1 MGYDIVRMD
10 ENGKQVK
17 ITDLNDENYFR
28 WNIFGMGRTR
38 DLAAWGIGAM
48 TNEEIGRSVGKSADT
63 KMGSFDNV
71 KEAMGDMLAQIREAF
86 RTPKYSE
93 DVPWGNAFVHNGD
106 EVSGEACSQFADALQ
121 AAIDKIFS
129 SPVRPDI
136 DLDYTVQFI
145 EYLRNSPNG
154 VYVG

>member
-17 ITDLNDENYFR
+17 IEDLGDKNYFR

-48 TNEEIGRSVGKSADT
+48 TNEEIGLSVGKSANT
-63 KMGSFDNV
+63 EISSMS
-71 KEAMGDMLAQIREAF
+71 DMMAQIREAF

-106 EVSGEACSQFADALQ
+106 EVSGETCAQFADALQ
-121 AAIDKIFS
+121 AAVDKIFS

-136 DLDYTVQFI
+136 DLDYTMQFI
-145 EYLRNSPNG
+145 EYLRGSPNG
-154 VYVG
+154 VFVG

>member
-10 ENGKQVK
+10 ENGKRVK
-17 ITDLNDENYFR
+17 ITELNDENYFR

-48 TNEEIGRSVGKSADT
+48 TNEEIGLSVSKGVDT
-63 KMGSFDNV
+63 KVGS
-71 KEAMGDMLAQIREAF
+71 MSDMLAQIREAF
-86 RTPKYSE
+86 STPKYSE
-93 DVPWGNAFVHNGD
+93 EVPWGDAFRHNGD
-106 EVSGEACSQFADALQ
+106 EVSGEACTQFADALQ